1 MALITVTSR
10 IGELKL
16 LQIARPI
23 TAEDLVLN
31 TTNPMDDPR
40 YVGGSIH
47 TSLTGKLKQDVALEL
62 LSILETPM
70 CEKGKFLSHREPA
83 THLVLSGGENPETH
97 MDVVLLAEVPCGM
110 RGVKRENQQKRLD
123 EATAKLKELAEKNKE
138 SALAELVASL
148 NSSLE
153 AMVNSINCEF
163 QERVKS
169 IVVDLNVSDQWFEE
183 NLSEEEQVG
192 ISLQEQASAEIR
204 AQIDELQA
212 KLKESKDAIYKTKRN
227 ALTTKLKD
235 SLCDDGKTMV
245 DSLSNVEKEKSFADS
260 FSFN

>member
-31 TTNPMDDPR
+31 TTSPMDDPR
-40 YVGGSIH
+40 YVGGSIY

-97 MDVVLLAEVPCGM
+97 MDVVLLAEVPCSM

-138 SALAELVASL
+138 AALTKLVESL
-148 NSSLE
+148 NSNLE
-153 AMVNSINCEF
+153 VMVNSINCEF

-183 NLSEEEQVG
+183 NLSEEEQIG

-227 ALTTKLKD
+227 AVTTKLKD
-235 SLCDDGKTMV
+235 SLCDDGKVMV
-245 DSLSNVEKEKSFADS
+245 DSLRNVEKEKSFADS

>member
-16 LQIARPI
+16 LQIAHPI

-31 TTNPMDDPR
+31 TTSPIDDPR
-40 YVGGSIH
+40 YVGGSIY

-62 LSILETPM
+62 LSILEPPVS
-70 CEKGKFLSHREPA
+70 EKGKFLSHREPA
-83 THLVLSGGENPETH
+83 THLILSGGENPETH
-97 MDVVLLAEVPCGM
+97 MEVELLAEVPCGM

-138 SALAELVASL
+138 SALARLVESL
-148 NSSLE
+148 NSNLE
-153 AMVNSINCEF
+153 AMVNDFNRKF

-169 IVVDLNVSDQWFEE
+169 IVVDLSVSDQWFEE

-204 AQIDELQA
+204 AQINELQA
-212 KLKESKDAIYKTKRN
+212 KLKESKDAIYKIKRN

-235 SLCDDGKTMV
+235 SLCDDGEAMV
-245 DSLSNVEKEKSFADS
+245 DSLSNVEKEESFADT